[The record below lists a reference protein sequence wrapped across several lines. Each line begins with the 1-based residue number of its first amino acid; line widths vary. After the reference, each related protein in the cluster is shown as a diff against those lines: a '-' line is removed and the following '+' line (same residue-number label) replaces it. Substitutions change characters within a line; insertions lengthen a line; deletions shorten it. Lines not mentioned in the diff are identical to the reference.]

1 MNIFDTSDEE
11 LLGESLR
18 MNFLKKQ
25 RPHKHDATYFSST
38 GTGGTDFRLDFGRGK
53 NPTFTLDLSYACGL
67 PKPTKDVTEATN
79 ELERWRE
86 LYRDLDFDCC
96 VEIAYDHVAK
106 IQKKIDLPIN
116 DVTSKGINYKNLRL
130 YIDYENGSE
139 LEFGIGP
146 KYRFSKYTKD
156 YFKEESDRVYNCS
169 EVFLD
174 YGIEL
179 LFCDYRNCDDEHKA
193 KVRHHFGCL
202 YTDPPI
208 KKESM
213 LDSILESSTKW
224 KKYSPKE
231 AAEATYSI
239 SMHLHD
245 ASAYDN
251 NYINKLLVSDDA
263 GKELIR
269 FERP

>member
-1 MNIFDTSDEE
+1 MMVCI
-11 LLGESLR
+11 R
-18 MNFLKKQ
+18 Q
-25 RPHKHDATYFSST
+25 RFK
-38 GTGGTDFRLDFGRGK
+38 
-53 NPTFTLDLSYACGL
+53 
-67 PKPTKDVTEATN
+67 
-79 ELERWRE
+79 
-86 LYRDLDFDCC
+86 
-96 VEIAYDHVAK
+96 
-106 IQKKIDLPIN
+106 KKIDLPIN
-116 DVTSKGINYKNLRL
+116 NVTSKGINYKNLRL
-130 YIDYENGSE
+130 YIDYENGAE
-139 LEFGIGP
+139 LEYGIGP
-146 KYRFSKYTKD
+146 KYKYSKYTKE
-156 YFKEESDRVYNCS
+156 YFKGESDRVYNYYAVIL
-169 EVFLD
+169 E

-193 KVRHHFGCL
+193 KVGDYFSCL

-213 LDSILESSTKW
+213 LDSMLGSSTKW

-245 ASAYDN
+245 DSVYDS